1 MVQIHAF
8 LISTNFKPS
17 SSPVKNVDNREI
29 DQFEELA
36 SRWWDPEGSFKPLH
50 KINPLRLG
58 YIEEHVA
65 LSGKQVLDLGCGGGI
80 LAEAMSEKEADVIG
94 VDAASASIAVAQ
106 LHAKETNTK
115 TVYRRGTAED
125 LLETHENFF
134 DVVTCM
140 EMLEHVP
147 KPDVI
152 VATCAR
158 LVRPGGSLFFSTINR
173 NPRAWLLAIV
183 GAEYALGRLPR
194 GTHRYDRFIKPSEM
208 NEWASCV
215 GLKLNG
221 LIGLHYNPINEQY
234 RIGPGI
240 EVNYIAHFLRPAE
253 L

>member
-1 MVQIHAF
+1 
-8 LISTNFKPS
+8 
-17 SSPVKNVDNREI
+17 VKNVDNREI

-50 KINPLRLG
+50 AINPLRLN
-58 YIEEHVA
+58 YIEEHIS

-80 LAEAMSEKEADVIG
+80 LAEAMSEKEAHVVG
-94 VDAASASIAVAQ
+94 VDAASASIAVAK
-106 LHAKETNTK
+106 LHAKEKNTNTTYK
-115 TVYRRGTAED
+115 HGTAED

-147 KPDVI
+147 KPDEI

-173 NPRAWLLAIV
+173 NPRAWLLAII
-183 GAEYALGRLPR
+183 GAEYVLGLLPR

-208 NEWASCV
+208 NEWTSRV

-221 LIGLHYNPINEQY
+221 LIGLHYNPISERY
-234 RIGPGI
+234 HIGPGI
-240 EVNYIAHFLRPAE
+240 EVNYIAHCFRPTE
-253 L
+253 S